1 MGKNG
6 VEVIEYAGQVWINQ
20 KNHEKKTNLVLH
32 IYLIKLNIIPQNL
45 KIGVW
50 KLSTLQKCIENTLAV
65 ERTISSVKTQAAI
78 FRDGF
83 EVNQH
88 NKVLCKQQSLGLRLK
103 KLFPS
108 EDIEEYFTLHYRID
122 FKFKNHMLMV
132 EIDEKGHADKDPAY
146 EKKRQKEL
154 ENCGY

>member
-1 MGKNG
+1 M
-6 VEVIEYAGQVWINQ
+6 
-20 KNHEKKTNLVLH
+20 LH
-32 IYLIKLNIIPQNL
+32 
-45 KIGVW
+45 
-50 KLSTLQKCIENTLAV
+50 
-65 ERTISSVKTQAAI
+65 TQTQTAI

-103 KLFPS
+103 KLFLS
-108 EDIEEYFTLHYRID
+108 EDIEEYFTLHYRTD

-132 EIDEKGHADKDPAY
+132 KIDEKGHADKDPDY

-154 ENCGY
+154 ENCALELILRERFQ